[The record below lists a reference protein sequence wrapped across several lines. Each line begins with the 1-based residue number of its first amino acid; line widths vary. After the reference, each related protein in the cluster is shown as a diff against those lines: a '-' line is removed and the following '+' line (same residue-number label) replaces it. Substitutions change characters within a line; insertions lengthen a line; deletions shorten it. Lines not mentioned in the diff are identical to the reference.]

1 MMNLSK
7 DAVDT
12 IGKEFKNTKIILPNI
27 SDKEN
32 LRDKKSEFNFRQ
44 KVIFKKV
51 FFKYPNS
58 KEDCLKNIN
67 FSVKKGQFVGITG
80 FSGSGKT
87 TLISLFSG
95 LLRPSKGEIKVDN
108 LSLTL
113 IKIFMHGIKI
123 LV

>member
-12 IGKEFKNTKIILPNI
+12 IKEFKKTKIILPNI
-27 SDKEN
+27 
-32 LRDKKSEFNFRQ
+32 RDKKEVNLTS
-44 KVIFKKV
+44 VKKLFLKS

-67 FSVKKGQFVGITG
+67 FSVKKGEFVGITG

-95 LLRPSKGEIKVDN
+95 LLKPSKELN
-108 LSLTL
+108 
-113 IKIFMHGIKI
+113 
-123 LV
+123 